1 MPLKPPDF
9 LCGAAD
15 ISVKRQSNVQMCR
28 KLRGVVVK
36 ISKVTLYSKLAT
48 CPSSEILLLLNR
60 DSLPDSAEAS
70 VRDHLRSCDFCSAEF
85 QLLALHATDL
95 EIENAVA
102 EMPNNLRLLAE
113 SILNGPSPSSATFF
127 GKHLDNLPVSITEQ

>member
-1 MPLKPPDF
+1 M
-9 LCGAAD
+9 
-15 ISVKRQSNVQMCR
+15 
-28 KLRGVVVK
+28 K